1 MGENMKRRVV
11 VTGLGTVNPV
21 GNSVDESFE
30 AIIRGQNGLG
40 PITYFDTSDWNV
52 KIAGELKNLNFEDY
66 LDKKEI
72 KRSDKVMILGTIAAI
87 QAYKDS
93 GLKAEDYDPYRFGI
107 FVTSGIGGLDTMEKD
122 ISVKAIRGAN
132 RISPFF
138 IPNSIINMVGGM
150 ISIKFQ
156 VKGPNI
162 PIVTACSAA
171 TNAIGEAFRNI
182 RDGYLDFAF
191 AGGAEA
197 SINET
202 GVGGFAALKALST
215 EQDPNKASRP
225 FDKERSGFVMGE
237 GSGVLVLETLESA
250 LKRGAK
256 IHAEIVGYGST
267 SDAFHMTAPDNEADG
282 LTKAIE
288 LTLKDAN
295 VKPEVVD
302 YINAHGTSTL
312 LNDKIE
318 TLGIKRAFKDH
329 AYKLNISSTKG
340 ATGHMLGA
348 TGAVESIFCI
358 KALNTGKIPPTIN
371 YENKDPECD
380 LNYTVNKSVD
390 RNINYAMNINV
401 GFGGQNA
408 VVLYKKYGA

>member
-1 MGENMKRRVV
+1 MKRRVV
-11 VTGLGTVNPV
+11 ITGMGTINPV
-21 GNSVDESFE
+21 GNSVDESFD
-30 AIIRGQNGLG
+30 AIISGKNGLG
-40 PITYFDTSDWNV
+40 PITYFDTEKV
-52 KIAGELKNLNFEDY
+52 KISIAAELKNINFEDY

-72 KRSDKVMILGTIAAI
+72 KRSDKVMILGTIAAM

-93 GLKAEDYDPYRFGI
+93 GLKDTDYDPYRFGT

-122 ISVKAIRGAN
+122 ISVKALRGAD

-138 IPNSIINMVGGM
+138 IPNSIVNMVGGM

-182 RDGYLDFAF
+182 RDGYLDLAF

-202 GVGGFAALKALST
+202 GIGGFAALKALST
-215 EQDPNKASRP
+215 ETDPNKASRP

-237 GSGVLVLETLESA
+237 GSGVLILESLESA
-250 LKRGAK
+250 QKRGAK
-256 IHAEIVGYGST
+256 IYAEIVGYGST
-267 SDAFHMTAPDNEADG
+267 SDAFHMTAPDNAADG

-288 LTLKDAN
+288 LTLEDAK
-295 VKPEVVD
+295 VSPTDVG

-318 TLGIKRAFKDH
+318 TLGIKRAFKEH
-329 AYKLNISSTKG
+329 AYDLNVSSTKG

-358 KALNTGKIPPTIN
+358 KALQTGLIPPTIN
-371 YENKDPECD
+371 YSNVDPECD
-380 LNYTVNKSVD
+380 LNYTVNKAVKRD
-390 RNINYAMNINV
+390 INYAMNINV

-408 VVLYKKYGA
+408 VVLYKKYGE

>member
-1 MGENMKRRVV
+1 MKRRVV
-11 VTGLGTVNPV
+11 ITGMGTINPV
-21 GNSVDESFE
+21 GNSVDESFD
-30 AIIRGQNGLG
+30 AIISGKNGLG
-40 PITYFDTSDWNV
+40 PITYFDTEKV
-52 KIAGELKNLNFEDY
+52 KISIAGELKNINFEDY

-72 KRSDKVMILGTIAAI
+72 KRSDKVMILGTIAAM
-87 QAYKDS
+87 QAYQDS
-93 GLKAEDYDPYRFGI
+93 GLKDTDYDPYRFGT

-122 ISVKAIRGAN
+122 ISVKALRGAD

-138 IPNSIINMVGGM
+138 IPNSIVNMVGGM

-182 RDGYLDFAF
+182 RDGYLDLAF

-202 GVGGFAALKALST
+202 GIGGFAALKALST
-215 EQDPNKASRP
+215 ETDPNKASRP

-237 GSGVLVLETLESA
+237 GSGVLILESLESA
-250 LKRGAK
+250 QKRGAK
-256 IHAEIVGYGST
+256 IYAEIVGYGST
-267 SDAFHMTAPDNEADG
+267 SDAFHMTAPDNAADG

-288 LTLKDAN
+288 LTLEDAK
-295 VKPEVVD
+295 VSPTDVG

-318 TLGIKRAFKDH
+318 TLGIKRAFKEH
-329 AYKLNISSTKG
+329 AYDLNVSSTKG

-358 KALNTGKIPPTIN
+358 KALQTGLIPPTIN
-371 YENKDPECD
+371 YSNMDPECD
-380 LNYTVNKSVD
+380 LNYTVNKAVKRD
-390 RNINYAMNINV
+390 INYAMNINV

-408 VVLYKKYGA
+408 VVLYKKYGE

>member
-1 MGENMKRRVV
+1 MKRRVV
-11 VTGLGTVNPV
+11 VTGMGTINPV
-21 GNSVDESFE
+21 GNTVDESFD
-30 AIIRGQNGLG
+30 AIIKGENGIDN
-40 PITYFDTSDWNV
+40 ITLFDTNNSKV
-52 KIAGELKNLNFEDY
+52 KIAGELKNINFEDY

-72 KRSDKVMILGTIAAI
+72 KRSDRVMVLGTIAAI

-93 GLKAEDYDPYRFGI
+93 GLTPENYDPYRFGI
-107 FVTSGIGGLDTMEKD
+107 YVTSGIGGLNTMEED
-122 ISVKAIRGAN
+122 ISTKALRGVD

-138 IPNSIINMVGGM
+138 IPNSIVNMVGGM
-150 ISIKFQ
+150 ISIKFK

-171 TNAIGEAFRNI
+171 TNAIGEAFKNI

-202 GVGGFAALKALST
+202 GIGGFAALKALST
-215 EQDPNKASRP
+215 ETDPKLASRP
-225 FDKERSGFVMGE
+225 FDKERNGFVMGE

-250 LKRGAK
+250 IKRGAN
-256 IHAEIVGYGST
+256 IYAEVVGYGST
-267 SDAFHMTAPDNEADG
+267 SDAFHMTAPDNDAEG

-288 LTLKDAN
+288 LTLEDAK
-295 VKPEVVD
+295 VKPDVVD

-318 TLGIKRAFKDH
+318 TLGIKKAFKEH
-329 AYKLNISSTKG
+329 AYNLNVSSTKG

-358 KALNTGKIPPTIN
+358 KALQTGQIPPTIN
-371 YENKDPECD
+371 YQNIDPECD
-380 LNYTVNKSVD
+380 LNYTINKSVN
-390 RNINYAMNINV
+390 RNIEYAMNINV

-408 VVLYKKYGA
+408 VVLYKKYGV